1 MLDLDPYTG
10 RELDVEFKTLLQELR
25 QYSADVGALPMCVAL
40 TKADIWQD
48 ILNEAGDSPDKKIEA
63 LKAIP
68 ELQEKGI
75 VSLFEA
81 IDAENLLKKTCL
93 ISSASSYGLEDLK
106 NMISLELIGL
116 GPREYKNHVSS
127 VVSYGNAELFGDED
141 EDDGFVFDDN
151 TEFDA
156 DGNDEVLSEEEE
168 F

>member
-1 MLDLDPYTG
+1 
-10 RELDVEFKTLLQELR
+10 
-25 QYSADVGALPMCVAL
+25 
-40 TKADIWQD
+40 
-48 ILNEAGDSPDKKIEA
+48 
-63 LKAIP
+63 
-68 ELQEKGI
+68 
-75 VSLFEA
+75 
-81 IDAENLLKKTCL
+81 L